1 MLCVL
6 NYINTVPI
14 DQIRHDD
21 KANENKNKQFLGT
34 VRVVN
39 FVHDEH
45 AHVTMTKKGTVAELY
60 TLVSFL

>member
-6 NYINTVPI
+6 NYINTALI

-21 KANENKNKQFLGT
+21 RENENKDKQILGT

-39 FVHDEH
+39 FVHDVH
-45 AHVTMTKKGTVAELY
+45 AHVTVTKRGTVAELY